1 MIFKKSTLGSLFLIL
16 MFFNKPV
23 FSCEKKVYT
32 IGVQAIDYTPHY
44 NFGSDNRANFFNEF
58 VTWLSQKT
66 GCEFQIK
73 PLPIK
78 RLKLAFEQKNDI
90 DFIYPDNPNWH
101 DNTNINNVYQKR
113 IFSQPIAIALGGT
126 IVKESNKKVSLGEFE
141 FLAFPRGFTPVAWL
155 ALQQKYEIKFREV
168 TDAKAALLMVQSNRV
183 DGADIEYNVAQY
195 IIKKYN
201 LSSMVLAKNLP
212 FTPTDFHL
220 ATLTQP
226 GMMKKINTLIL
237 NNKKDINKMKLKVNL
252 IEKKP

>member
-1 MIFKKSTLGSLFLIL
+1 MILKKSTLGALFLFL
-16 MFFNKPV
+16 MFLNKPV
-23 FSCEKKVYT
+23 FSCEKEVYT

-44 NFGSDNRANFFNEF
+44 NFVTNNRENFFNEF

-101 DNTNINNVYQKR
+101 GNSSNVSNKR
-113 IFSQPIAIALGGT
+113 IYSQPIAKALGGT
-126 IVKESNKKVSLGEFE
+126 MVKEANKKVTLSGFE

-155 ALQQKYEIKFREV
+155 SLQPQYQIKFREV

-201 LSSMVLAKNLP
+201 LSSIVLADNLP

-226 GMMKKINTLIL
+226 DMIQIINTLIL

>member
-1 MIFKKSTLGSLFLIL
+1 MKVKKSTLGAFFLFL

-44 NFGSDNRANFFNEF
+44 NFVTENKENLFIEF
-58 VTWLSQKT
+58 VDWLSQKT
-66 GCEFQIK
+66 GCDFQIK

-78 RLKLAFEQKNDI
+78 RLKLAFEQQNDI

-101 DNTNINNVYQKR
+101 DNTSNVTDKR
-113 IFSQPIAIALGGT
+113 IYSLPIAKALGGT
-126 IVKESNKKVSLGEFE
+126 MVKEANKKVLLNEFE
-141 FLAFPRGFTPVAWL
+141 LLAFPRGFTPVAWL
-155 ALQQKYEIKFREV
+155 SLHQEYEIKFREV
-168 TDAKAALLMVQSNRV
+168 TDAKAALLMVQSSRV

-201 LSSMVLAKNLP
+201 LSSMVLAENLP

-226 GMMKKINTLIL
+226 VMMKVINTLL
-237 NNKKDINKMKLKVNL
+237 LTNTDDIKKMKLKVNL